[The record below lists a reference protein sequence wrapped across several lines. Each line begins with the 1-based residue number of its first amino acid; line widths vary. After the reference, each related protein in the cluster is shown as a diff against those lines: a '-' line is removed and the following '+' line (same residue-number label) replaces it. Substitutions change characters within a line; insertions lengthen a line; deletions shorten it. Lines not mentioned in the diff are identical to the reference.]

1 MQKLFQKGDFAESFR
16 SILFSLLFGP
26 KSTFVDQNQF
36 LTLDHDF
43 LSENKMDRNV
53 GVRLVMQVLWST
65 YGGYQLF
72 LCKKAGE
79 FLIGPGPE
87 SPTSKLYPY
96 WQINPEFILKCY
108 LSANQE

>member
-72 LCKKAGE
+72 RSRTKISEK
-79 FLIGPGPE
+79 FLKILEGYQNIRKLKNIE
-87 SPTSKLYPY
+87 STKISE
-96 WQINPEFILKCY
+96 N
-108 LSANQE
+108 